1 MDNINGVLL
10 VDKPK
15 GITSQTLITKIK
27 RHLNIKKIGHAGTL
41 DPLATGLMVVLLG
54 SSTKLSDYLMSN
66 EKEYE
71 CEILIGLSSDTEDI
85 EGNILDEKEVKQ
97 LNNIDIVLAS
107 LKGTLSQL
115 PPMYSSVHH
124 NGVKLYEL
132 ARKGIEVEREPRVI
146 EVKDIKR
153 TSDIIYENEKAKFTF
168 KTCVSKG
175 TYIRTLCVEIG
186 NRIEYPA
193 LMSNLRRIKSGTFKI
208 EDAYK
213 LDDILNDKYKVLSNY
228 EAIKDKDLF
237 DVDEKTYKDIMNG
250 KVITLKSDKEQLFIT
265 YKKELIAVYDKVEN
279 NLYKAKRVW
288 N

>member
-71 CEILIGLSSDTEDI
+71 CEILIGSSSDTEDI
-85 EGNILDEKEVKQ
+85 EGNIITEKEVKQ
-97 LNNIDIVLAS
+97 LNNIYMVLAS
-107 LKGTLSQL
+107 LKGTLSQI

-124 NGVKLYEL
+124 NGIKLYEL

-153 TSDIIYENEKAKFTF
+153 TSDVIYENKKAKFTF
-168 KTCVSKG
+168 QACVSKG

-186 NRIEYPA
+186 TRIEYPA

>member
-27 RHLNIKKIGHAGTL
+27 RHLNIKKVGHAGTL

-71 CEILIGLSSDTEDI
+71 CEILIGSSSDTEDI
-85 EGNILDEKEVKQ
+85 EGNILAEKEVKQ
-97 LNNIDIVLAS
+97 INNIDLVLAG
-107 LKGTLSQL
+107 LKGTLSQI

-153 TSDIIYENEKAKFTF
+153 TSDVIYENQKAKFTF
-168 KTCVSKG
+168 KACVSKG

-186 NRIEYPA
+186 ARIEYPA
-193 LMSNLRRIKSGTFKI
+193 LMSNLRRVKSGTFKI
-208 EDAYK
+208 DDAYK

-228 EAIKDKDLF
+228 EAIKDKNLF
-237 DVDEKTYKDIMNG
+237 EVDEKTYKDIMNG
-250 KVITLKSDKEQLFIT
+250 KEIILNSDKEQLFIT
-265 YKKELIAVYDKVEN
+265 YKKELIAVYNKIEN

>member
-1 MDNINGVLL
+1 METLNGVLL

-27 RHLNIKKIGHAGTL
+27 RHLHVNKIGHAGTL

-71 CEILIGLSSDTEDI
+71 CEILLGLATDTEDI
-85 EGNILDEKEVKQ
+85 EGTVIDSKDVKEI
-97 LNNIDIVLAS
+97 NNIDEVLNGLIGK
-107 LKGTLSQL
+107 LKQI

-132 ARKGIEVEREPRVI
+132 ARKGISVEREARVI
-146 EVKDIKR
+146 EVKNIKR
-153 TSDIIYENEKAKFTF
+153 TSNISYFENKAKFSFLTS
-168 KTCVSKG
+168 VSKG

-186 NRIEYPA
+186 NRLEYPA
-193 LMSNLRRIKSGTFKI
+193 LMNALRRTKSGAFKI
-208 EDAYK
+208 ENAYT
-213 LDDILNDKYKVLSNY
+213 LDDILNDNYHILTNY
-228 EAIKDKDLF
+228 EAVKNKDTYNLD
-237 DVDEKTYKDIMNG
+237 DVTYKDVING
-250 KVITLKSDKEQLFIT
+250 KMIKIDSTKNELFLI
-265 YKKELIAVYDKVEN
+265 YKNELIAVYEKLEGQM
-279 NLYKAKRVW
+279 YKAKRVW

>member
-71 CEILIGLSSDTEDI
+71 CEILIGSSSDTEDI
-85 EGNILDEKEVKQ
+85 EGNILAEKEVKQ
-97 LNNIDIVLAS
+97 INNIDLVLAG
-107 LKGTLSQL
+107 LKGTLSQI

-153 TSDIIYENEKAKFTF
+153 TSDVIYENQKAKFTF
-168 KTCVSKG
+168 KACVSKG

-186 NRIEYPA
+186 ARIEYPA
-193 LMSNLRRIKSGTFKI
+193 LMSNLRRVKSGTFKI
-208 EDAYK
+208 DDAYK

-237 DVDEKTYKDIMNG
+237 EVDEKTYKDIMNG
-250 KVITLKSDKEQLFIT
+250 KEIILNSDKEQLFIT
-265 YKKELIAVYDKVEN
+265 YKKELIAVYNKIEN

>member
-71 CEILIGLSSDTEDI
+71 CEILIGSSSDTEDI
-85 EGNILDEKEVKQ
+85 EGNILAEKEVKQ
-97 LNNIDIVLAS
+97 INNIDLVLAG
-107 LKGTLSQL
+107 LKGTLSQI

-153 TSDIIYENEKAKFTF
+153 TSDVIYENQKAKFTF
-168 KTCVSKG
+168 KACVSKG

-186 NRIEYPA
+186 ARIEYPA
-193 LMSNLRRIKSGTFKI
+193 LMSNLRRVKSGTFKI
-208 EDAYK
+208 DDAYK

-237 DVDEKTYKDIMNG
+237 EVYEKTYKDIMNG
-250 KVITLKSDKEQLFIT
+250 KEIILNSDKEQLFIT
-265 YKKELIAVYDKVEN
+265 YKKELIAVYNKIEN